1 MVVARVRTVTAVTG
15 WLAAIGLDDAT
26 PAGRA
31 RAREAERLRM
41 AGRVISLRALAG
53 RIEGRVQGSHARPHL
68 VELGVALW
76 TPEQW
81 RAVADLLA
89 RQARH
94 YARLL
99 AGQLP
104 EQFDAAL
111 TELGLSLLPLPDQ
124 WQLHCTCGEPSP
136 CVHQVAVWLATRE
149 RRTADPYLMTRLRG
163 RSREQLLTEIRD
175 RRTGQHRH
183 ATPLTELATD
193 GWSHAHVHPSDVPL
207 PPVGRPAISAGPLRM
222 LGDPVGWAGP
232 AAAVTMFGPTIE
244 AAARHAWTLLEGPDV
259 ASGDVL

>member
-1 MVVARVRTVTAVTG
+1 MTAVTE

-26 PAGRA
+26 PTGRA
-31 RAREAERLRM
+31 RVREAERLHM
-41 AGRVISLRALAG
+41 AGRVVSLRVLAG
-53 RIEGRVQGSHARPHL
+53 RVEGRVQGSHARPHL

-76 TPEQW
+76 TSEQW
-81 RAVADLLA
+81 RKVVDLLA

-111 TELGLSLLPLPDQ
+111 TELGLSLLPPPDR
-124 WQLHCTCGEPSP
+124 WQRRCTCGEPSP
-136 CVHQVAVWLATRE
+136 CVHQVAVWLATRKQ
-149 RRTADPYLMTRLRG
+149 RTTDPYLVTRLRG

-175 RRTGQHRH
+175 RRAGQHRH
-183 ATPLTELATD
+183 TTPLAELSTD

-207 PPVGRPAISAGPLRM
+207 PPIGRPVSPAGPLRM
-222 LGDPVGWAGP
+222 LGDPVGWPGP
-232 AAAVTMFGPTIE
+232 AAAVTMFGPAIE
-244 AAARHAWTLLEGPDV
+244 AAARRARTLLEGPDV